1 MRTGRAP
8 GCADLPPGAGPG
20 APVREG
26 MELPPAGGTFRAGA
40 ASHEGYRGSVAQQA
54 PRSFQTP
61 HSPVVPGVSFWVHHW
76 ALYLRPLWET
86 SLPAL

>member
-1 MRTGRAP
+1 
-8 GCADLPPGAGPG
+8 
-20 APVREG
+20 

-40 ASHEGYRGSVAQQA
+40 AVHEVELSGLPGEVPSESADSPGGSGTQQA